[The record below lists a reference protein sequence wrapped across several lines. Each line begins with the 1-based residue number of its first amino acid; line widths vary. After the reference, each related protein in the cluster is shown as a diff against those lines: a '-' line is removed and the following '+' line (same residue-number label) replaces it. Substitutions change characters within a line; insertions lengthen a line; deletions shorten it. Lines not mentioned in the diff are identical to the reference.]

1 MKDEYEPPPVKPLVP
16 VSDGMDSAREL
27 MVSVAGTIANA
38 AILAT
43 VAALIIGAI
52 LWGAGVVLQRPGM
65 SQKGVQT
72 FVGAVACAIVA
83 AGLNAWIAWFGQQAI
98 SIWN

>member
-1 MKDEYEPPPVKPLVP
+1 MEDEYETPPAKPLVP

-27 MVSVAGTIANA
+27 LVSVAGTIANA

-52 LWGAGVVLQRPGM
+52 LWGVGVVFERPGV

-72 FVGAVACAIVA
+72 LVGAVVCAIVA
-83 AGLNAWIAWFGQQAI
+83 AGLNTWIAWFGEQAI

>member
-1 MKDEYEPPPVKPLVP
+1 MDDETTPPARPLVP

-27 MVSVAGTIANA
+27 LVSVAGTIANA

-43 VAALIIGAI
+43 VAGVIIGAI
-52 LWGAGVVLQRPGM
+52 LWGVGVALHRPRM
-65 SQKGVQT
+65 SERGAQSL
-72 FVGAVACAIVA
+72 VGAVVCAIVA
-83 AGLNAWIAWFGQQAI
+83 AGLNTWIAWFGQQSI

>member
-52 LWGAGVVLQRPGM
+52 LWGAGVALQRPGM

-72 FVGAVACAIVA
+72 LVGAVACALVA

>member
-1 MKDEYEPPPVKPLVP
+1 MKEEYEPPPAKPLVP

-27 MVSVAGTIANA
+27 LVSVAGTIANG
-38 AILAT
+38 AILAA
-43 VAALIIGAI
+43 VAAVIIGAI
-52 LWGAGVVLQRPGM
+52 LWGVGVVVQRPGL
-65 SQKGVQT
+65 SQRGVQT
-72 FVGAVACAIVA
+72 LVGAVGCAIVA

>member
-1 MKDEYEPPPVKPLVP
+1 MDEDEVPPARPLVP

-27 MVSVAGTIANA
+27 LVSAAGTIANA

-52 LWGAGVVLQRPGM
+52 VWGAGVAVQRPGM

-72 FVGAVACAIVA
+72 LVGAVVCAIVA
-83 AGLNAWIAWFGQQAI
+83 AGLNTWIGWFGQQAI